1 MGPQRLLAHPSAV
14 CARAALACSHFAP
27 DDMDRHLAPPCSIGG
42 QYVRLV
48 VHHRHSISVRHAGP
62 AGMRQRRCYRAATVS
77 CEPLGMGTGVAVCQQ
92 AMGAGR
98 YMEVGLLAQRG
109 TVCCLVVSL
118 PIWALWWNITPLL
131 ELAGQPPDAVA
142 YAARSVSRPR
152 KHRIILA
159 SAPAHR
165 QYPGRRP
172 RSWHAMLGTCA
183 CCPRGSPL

>member
-1 MGPQRLLAHPSAV
+1 MDPQRLLAHQSAV
-14 CARAALACSHFAP
+14 CASPALAFSHFAP
-27 DDMDRHLAPPCSIGG
+27 DDMVRHLARPAAVG
-42 QYVRLV
+42 QYWWAICADGPSSSAFCQRSTRWP
-48 VHHRHSISVRHAGP
+48 HRHAT
-62 AGMRQRRCYRAATVS
+62 ATVLL
-77 CEPLGMGTGVAVCQQ
+77 CRDRKLRTTWVGAGAAFCPQ

-152 KHRIILA
+152 KHRINLA

-165 QYPGRRP
+165 QYPGGRLGLG
-172 RSWHAMLGTCA
+172 MLC
-183 CCPRGSPL
+183 